1 MTGANAITFI
11 LMMTLIPLAAIII
24 YALLVQ
30 NGTLP
35 VPRQKFKELIA
46 AGDAE
51 AAWYNQVLFGMKLGL
66 FPLGFAAVL
75 LGYLVFAAGSTGS
88 IRSYALTTP
97 LICIVFAAF
106 LLASGVRELSRGWE
120 QAKTGMI
127 GRSIYKMIEKHHV
140 RAENPKKTTIS

>member
-51 AAWYNQVLFGMKLGL
+51 AAWHDKVLFVIKMGL
-66 FPLGFAAVL
+66 FPLGYAAVQ

-88 IRSYALTTP
+88 IRSYALEP
-97 LICIVFAAF
+97 LIWIVFAAF

-120 QAKTGMI
+120 QAKTGMT
-127 GRSIYKMIEKHHV
+127 GRSIYKMIEKHHA
-140 RAENPKKTTIS
+140 RAENPKKTAIS